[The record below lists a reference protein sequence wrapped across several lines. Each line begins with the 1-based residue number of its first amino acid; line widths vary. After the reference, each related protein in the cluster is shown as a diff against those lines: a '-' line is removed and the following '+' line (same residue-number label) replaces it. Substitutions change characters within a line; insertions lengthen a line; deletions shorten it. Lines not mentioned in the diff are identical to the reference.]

1 MKKFFSLVLALVM
14 ALSLTTVA
22 WGADVTFTV
31 DSSNP
36 VSATN
41 FHTLQD
47 AVDAAAAGNT
57 TTIKLLENVTLTS
70 RVTVSEE
77 LILDLGAFTITAAIN
92 DTYGAVYVGMAGNLT
107 INATTGGIT
116 NTAGHAIGNYGVVTI
131 NGGTFTG
138 DYALYNFYYNTTTFG
153 TATINGGT
161 FQASSGTLAVAN
173 CGDLTVAGGS
183 VESLDSSAVLDVTGG
198 TIEELAVTEP
208 DYAPPVTETTISDG
222 TVESLTVEA
231 AVEDSIAISGGSFGE
246 DVSPYLAST
255 AGFVTNPDGSVTV
268 GAKATTGTYDL
279 YSCNNTAVAAAT
291 GLSYTKVAAAPKTDG
306 TGTIAYVAVDNG
318 KNYMEISSFEATKAD
333 FYVTVSGSKT
343 AVMYLREV
351 STVSYVASAK
361 EFTNFGYGC
370 GQYTKAYGDTSKYY
384 QVLDGAYKN
393 RVFRAETTGLGFLVD
408 GKIVQLAT
416 EVTLNAHTWSATAVD
431 TVTGVPTK
439 AICGKC
445 STTGTVYASAA
456 KVPAAAVIDV
466 TALSYNGVSY
476 PVVAGYKTVA
486 GPVTGTTDKV
496 ESAATF
502 DAGIAMYVGMSVMAA
517 AGSAVVIGK
526 KKD

>member
-22 WGADVTFTV
+22 FGATTVTDLAGLQNALDAGETDIVVEGVDFTSNPFNGKYYKDRNIDFVDCTFTANMNYMYINDVTFTNCTF
-31 DSSNP
+31 DCGSDN
-36 VSATN
+36 SAVHYDEL
-41 FHTLQD
+41 FGD
-47 AVDAAAAGNT
+47 AVFNNC
-57 TTIKLLENVTLTS
+57 IFTS
-70 RVTVSEE
+70 GKIQIGTSE
-77 LILDLGAFTITAAIN
+77 
-92 DTYGAVYVGMAGNLT
+92 
-107 INATTGGIT
+107 NATVTF
-116 NTAGHAIGNYGVVTI
+116 NNCVFADTAGTSIWSDKGIRVYCPAEFNGCEFNNRVALAGSNDLPMNFNSCTM
-131 NGGTFTG
+131 NGGTPV
-138 DYALYNFYYNTTTFG
+138 YYNGNSDGIISGGNVPFVG
-153 TATINGGT
+153 TNVTMDANGKYTGGT
-161 FQASSGTLAVAN
+161 FF
-173 CGDLTVAGGS
+173 
-183 VESLDSSAVLDVTGG
+183 
-198 TIEELAVTEP
+198 
-208 DYAPPVTETTISDG
+208 Y
-222 TVESLTVEA
+222 
-231 AVEDSIAISGGSFGE
+231 

-496 ESAATF
+496 QSAETF

>member
-22 WGADVTFTV
+22 FGADIVNETALK
-31 DSSNP
+31 D
-36 VSATN
+36 ALTN
-41 FHTLQD
+41 GGTYTLT
-47 AVDAAAAGNT
+47 AA
-57 TTIKLLENVTLTS
+57 VTLDEQVIVPAGVD
-70 RVTVSEE
+70 VTID
-77 LILDLGAFTITAAIN
+77 LNGQTLTLDYSANYAIV
-92 DTYGAVYVGMAGNLT
+92 AKGNLT
-107 INATTGGIT
+107 ISGAGNVVVTGYGIST
-116 NTAGHAIGNYGVVTI
+116 GYNSAGTVTI
-131 NGGTFTG
+131 NGGTYTASG
-138 DYALYNFYYNTTTFG
+138 CDYLFACF
-153 TATINGGT
+153 
-161 FQASSGTLAVAN
+161 
-173 CGDLTVAGGS
+173 
-183 VESLDSSAVLDVTGG
+183 GG
-198 TIEELAVTEP
+198 TITINAGVFNGEYCVVNNF
-208 DYAPPVTETTISDG
+208 APYYGLTG
-222 TVESLTVEA
+222 TVVINNGDFSVSDPTGYTVVA
-231 AVEDSIAISGGSFGE
+231 LASDNTTVVPDAIAVNAGTFSD
-246 DVSPYLAST
+246 DVSDYVAPT

-486 GPVTGTTDKV
+486 GPVTDTETKV
-496 ESAATF
+496 ESADTF

>member
-22 WGADVTFTV
+22 FGATTVTNLAGLDAALTAGETDIVVNGVVFDTNPLNGKYYVDRNITYVDCVFNADMAWMYINNATFT
-31 DSSNP
+31 NCTFN
-36 VSATN
+36 SAGA
-41 FHTLQD
+41 
-47 AVDAAAAGNT
+47 AVHYDEIKGDVVFNNCHFIAGK
-57 TTIKLLENVTLTS
+57 IQ
-70 RVTVSEE
+70 
-77 LILDLGAFTITAAIN
+77 LGAGGTVAFN
-92 DTYGAVYVGMAGNLT
+92 NCVFD
-107 INATTGGIT
+107 ATTSTSIWSDKGIRVYSPVMFSDCEF
-116 NTAGHAIGNYGVVTI
+116 NNRVALAGSNDLPMNFNSCTM
-131 NGGTFTG
+131 NGGTPV
-138 DYALYNFYYNTTTFG
+138 YYNGNSDGIISGGNVPFVG
-153 TATINGGT
+153 TNVTMDANGKYTGGT
-161 FQASSGTLAVAN
+161 FF
-173 CGDLTVAGGS
+173 
-183 VESLDSSAVLDVTGG
+183 
-198 TIEELAVTEP
+198 
-208 DYAPPVTETTISDG
+208 Y
-222 TVESLTVEA
+222 
-231 AVEDSIAISGGSFGE
+231 

-496 ESAATF
+496 QSAETF
-502 DAGIAMYVGMSVMAA
+502 DAGIAMYVGMSVLAA
-517 AGSAVVIGK
+517 TGSAVVIGK

>member
-1 MKKFFSLVLALVM
+1 MKKMFSLVLALVM

-22 WGADVTFTV
+22 WGATEM
-31 DSSNP
+31 P
-36 VSATN
+36 
-41 FHTLQD
+41 
-47 AVDAAAAGNT
+47 AAQNGVINLT
-57 TTIKLLENVTLTS
+57 ENVTLS
-70 RVTVSEE
+70 DPWVVTGNTTLNLNGYTISNTTDIWDTPTDAWS
-77 LILDLGAFTITAAIN
+77 LISVQGGT
-92 DTYGAVYVGMAGNLT
+92 LT
-107 INATTGGIT
+107 INGPGTVKAKENDCYAVDVRNGAACVINGGEYIGNVAAAYVLEGTLTVNSGYFAVQQQSSQNGYGEVLNCYDANYTAGTAKVIVNGGIYENFNPTDAAEPAGAEQSYVASGYEAASVGANGEFIVGKDIEVDT
-116 NTAGHAIGNYGVVTI
+116 NGNIT
-131 NGGTFTG
+131 GGTFT
-138 DYALYNFYYNTTTFG
+138 DDMT
-153 TATINGGT
+153 
-161 FQASSGTLAVAN
+161 
-173 CGDLTVAGGS
+173 D
-183 VESLDSSAVLDVTGG
+183 
-198 TIEELAVTEP
+198 
-208 DYAPPVTETTISDG
+208 
-222 TVESLTVEA
+222 
-231 AVEDSIAISGGSFGE
+231 
-246 DVSPYLAST
+246 YLAST
-255 AGFVTNPDGSVTV
+255 AGFVTNPDGSVSV

-370 GQYTKAYGDTSKYY
+370 GQYTKAYGDTIKYY
-384 QVLDGAYKN
+384 PVLDGASKN

-486 GPVTGTTDKV
+486 GPVTPSTDKV
-496 ESAATF
+496 TSAETF